1 MKISMNIIPADLP
14 TVLTQF
20 PESFQ
25 KIIDLSRTL
34 NMEQQPSQIKFLVN
48 NLVQEILNASIIN
61 LS

>member
-1 MKISMNIIPADLP
+1 MKISMNTIPADLP

-20 PESFQ
+20 PEIFQ

-34 NMEQQPSQIKFLVN
+34 NMEQQPAQIKFLVN
-48 NLVQEILNASIIN
+48 SLVQEILNASIIN